1 MTAVDPDAGV
11 GVLQE
16 QQPARGRPARRAGG
30 RRANLALRIAL
41 PVLVALALIGV
52 WEIVAVTAFS
62 GRAYLLPD
70 PPAVARAIN
79 ENISLLLR
87 ATWNTFVESGEG
99 FLVGIVVGVVL
110 AVVMSLSRVVG
121 DALYPV
127 AVVFQ
132 TVPIIAIAPIL
143 VLVLHYGRP
152 AIITIVAI
160 VTFFPI
166 LSNTLSGLR
175 STDSN
180 HAELFQLYRASLV
193 KTLWNLKF
201 PQALP
206 SAFAGLRIAA
216 GLAVVGATVGEFLIG
231 ETGGRPGLGVLLV
244 TTQSELKTSLLFGAA
259 VFATALAVLFFLVVN
274 RIARLVLGRWSNE

>member
-1 MTAVDPDAGV
+1 MTSMIGPGAGAAP
-11 GVLQE
+11 LQE
-16 QQPARGRPARRAGG
+16 REPAARRRARPGGG
-30 RRANLALRIAL
+30 RRYLALQVLL
-41 PVLVALALIGV
+41 PLLVALALIGV

-70 PPAVARAIN
+70 PPSVARAIADN
-79 ENISLLLR
+79 LSLLLR
-87 ATWNTFVESGEG
+87 ATWNTFIESGEG
-99 FLVGIVVGVVL
+99 FLVGIATGVIL
-110 AVVMSLSRVVG
+110 AVLMSLSRIVG

-143 VLVLHYGRP
+143 VLLLQYGRP
-152 AIITIVAI
+152 ALITIVAL

-175 STDSN
+175 STNPN
-180 HAELFQLYRASLV
+180 HAELFKLYRASLV

-259 VFATALAVLFFLVVN
+259 AFCTALAVLFFLVVN
-274 RIARLVLGRWSNE
+274 RIGRLVLGRWSAE

>member
-1 MTAVDPDAGV
+1 MQV
-11 GVLQE
+11 
-16 QQPARGRPARRAGG
+16 
-30 RRANLALRIAL
+30 IL
-41 PVLVALALIGV
+41 PVAVGLALIGI
-52 WEIVAVTAFS
+52 WAIVSSTAFA
-62 GRAYLLPD
+62 GQAYLLPG
-70 PPAVARAIN
+70 PVSVARAIN
-79 ENISLLLR
+79 DNFDLLLH
-87 ATWNTFVESGEG
+87 ATWSTFVESGEG
-99 FLVGIVVGVVL
+99 FLVGIAAGVFL
-110 AVVMSLSRVVG
+110 AVVMSLSRIVG

-143 VLVLHYGRP
+143 VLVLNYGRP

-175 STDSN
+175 STNAN
-180 HAELFQLYRASLV
+180 HAELFRLYRASLP
-193 KTLWNLKF
+193 KTMWKLKF

-206 SAFAGLRIAA
+206 STFAGLRIAA

-244 TTQSELKTSLLFGAA
+244 TTQAELKTPLLFGAA
-259 VFATALAVLFFLVVN
+259 AFATALAVLFFLIVN
-274 RIARLVLGRWSNE
+274 RIAGVVLGRWSDA